1 MGWAREHLVMIESR
15 ESRRSRLPVR
25 LVIII
30 ASLPFKG
37 IRTGHTEEP
46 MMDIDRWWWLRN
58 TLMEGGVGA
67 SGHRV
72 WRGVFWALRSPF
84 LNVRTLYY
92 DIYLDYLY
100 IHL

>member
-1 MGWAREHLVMIESR
+1 
-15 ESRRSRLPVR
+15 
-25 LVIII
+25 
-30 ASLPFKG
+30 
-37 IRTGHTEEP
+37 
-46 MMDIDRWWWLRN
+46 MDIDRWWWLRN